1 METFH
6 QHFFLL
12 KKIIWDNQNVIW
24 GYQNVGKGKDL
35 LKSHICCGPSA
46 RLNIPKTHKNS
57 KLWVVFGVFAVKY
70 TYFKPQN
77 ILIEAKNILMISYT
91 YEAKICRTTPEN
103 LEIGKL
109 VVKIFPLFLFP
120 GKPIIIL
127 EILHFQC
134 RHDLKLGARRPALKP
149 GPLRMRLRFCWK
161 YENWSEDDWMR

>member
-1 METFH
+1 MAHKLWAPKIYLLSKYTYEEGFCPKISKGGTLRDKMETFH

-77 ILIEAKNILMISYT
+77 ILIEANNILMISYT
-91 YEAKICRTTPEN
+91 YEAKICRTTP
-103 LEIGKL
+103 
-109 VVKIFPLFLFP
+109 VC
-120 GKPIIIL
+120 IL
-127 EILHFQC
+127 SWKQIL
-134 RHDLKLGARRPALKP
+134 
-149 GPLRMRLRFCWK
+149 
-161 YENWSEDDWMR
+161 